1 MFPKCYLDPSI
12 LSFSGKQDDLPTLKK
27 KLLFQLVS
35 NYYNLANQSTR
46 IKEFIR
52 KHVGLS
58 SFLICNICYI
68 FSDLI
73 IILERCYFN
82 MCFYV
87 SVFLSDFH
95 NTCANSPSRVFL
107 EHEIFYFPSKFCH
120 KIVLILYS
128 VV

>member
-1 MFPKCYLDPSI
+1 MELKFLCFQMWVTIHSDYLPVFHFLNLFNSFCYHVSKMQAI
-12 LSFSGKQDDLPTLKK
+12 SFDFLLSGKQDDLPTLKK

-58 SFLICNICYI
+58 SFLICNICSI

-73 IILERCYFN
+73 IVLERCYFN
-82 MCFYV
+82 MY
-87 SVFLSDFH
+87 
-95 NTCANSPSRVFL
+95 
-107 EHEIFYFPSKFCH
+107 
-120 KIVLILYS
+120 
-128 VV
+128 